1 MLRGMKFHLSPRKN
15 DSSKSLDPRHEVT
28 LSWPIR
34 FATFLIILLI
44 NALRVPSGLLN
55 FWAEDGVVFYSDVI
69 NRDFPQRLF
78 IDSGGGGYLNLSGK
92 IIAEFV
98 GMFPIEIAPIVN
110 FIFVNLVYAILLVVI
125 YSRVNLY
132 FKTKT
137 FLFLFMS
144 FFIFVPIGSYDSVAT
159 SINLHFFLLFSS
171 FILIF
176 IKKAKSTLVGHSI
189 IFVTCLSDPL
199 AILLI
204 PAIAVLIFLKRNL
217 NIYLLTYAFSLL
229 VQVVFIVQFF
239 GHSTRVVGLDPSI
252 IKTAYLFMDRVV
264 GSSLIPNWGFIDG
277 QTLES
282 GGISRILITRLI
294 ASFIVLLVLAYLI
307 FIAGSR
313 NLDLSKNGQNILIG
327 SMLLTLSGYWA
338 VAGLFFNPEPRYA
351 IFPSLCLALILLMSL
366 DSIFSGQKAIK
377 IGRFILFVTSILFIS
392 IFASAFQ
399 VSNIR
404 NTDQIWSEQ
413 ITAGKTACKDGQLQ
427 QVKIEIPPRKN
438 DLLLSVNCKMLR

>member
-1 MLRGMKFHLSPRKN
+1 MLRGMKFHLSPRKS
-15 DSSKSLDPRHEVT
+15 DSSKSLDLRHEVA

-69 NRDFPQRLF
+69 NKDFPQRLF

-98 GMFPIEIAPIVN
+98 GMFPIEFAPVVN

-137 FLFLFMS
+137 FLFLFMG
-144 FFIFVPIGSYDSVAT
+144 FFIFVPIASYDSLAT
-159 SINLHFFLLFSS
+159 SINLHFFLLFTS
-171 FILIF
+171 FIILF
-176 IKKAKSTLVGHSI
+176 AKESKPSLVSHTI

-204 PAIAVLIFLKRNL
+204 PAIAVLIILKKKFTAHV
-217 NIYLLTYAFSLL
+217 LTYAFSLFI
-229 VQVVFIVQFF
+229 QVVFIIKFF
-239 GHSTRVVGLDPSI
+239 GDSTRVVGLDPSI
-252 IKTAYLFMDRVV
+252 IKTVYLFMDRVV

-277 QTLES
+277 QAFQS
-282 GGISRILITRLI
+282 GGISRILIIRLI
-294 ASFIVLLVLAYLI
+294 ASFVVLVVLVYLI
-307 FIAGSR
+307 FVARPLNIDP
-313 NLDLSKNGQNILIG
+313 LKNGQNFLVG
-327 SMLLTLSGYWA
+327 FMLLTFIVYWT

-351 IFPSLCLALILLMSL
+351 IFPSLCLVLIFLMSL
-366 DSIFSGQKAIK
+366 DSIVNNWKNIR
-377 IGRFILFVTSILFIS
+377 IERFLLFVTSILFIF
-392 IFASAFQ
+392 IFTSAFQ

-404 NTDQIWSEQ
+404 NTDQIWSKQ
-413 ITAGKTACKDGQLQ
+413 ITAGKTACQDVQLQ
-427 QVKIEIPPRKN
+427 QVEIEIPPRKN
-438 DLLLSVNCKMLR
+438 DLLLSLNCKLLR

>member
-1 MLRGMKFHLSPRKN
+1 MKFHLGPGEN
-15 DSSKSLDPRHEVT
+15 DTLKSLNLRRSLGWNWAMGFT
-28 LSWPIR
+28 
-34 FATFLIILLI
+34 AFLVILLI

-69 NRDFPQRLF
+69 NEDFPQRLF

-98 GMFPIEIAPIVN
+98 GMFPIGFAPVVN
-110 FIFVNLVYAILLVVI
+110 FIFVNLVYAILFVVI
-125 YSRVNLY
+125 YNRVNLY
-132 FKTKT
+132 FKSKT
-137 FLFLFMS
+137 FLFLFMG
-144 FFIFVPIGSYDSVAT
+144 FFIFVPIASYDSVAT
-159 SINLHFFLLFSS
+159 SINLHFFLLFTS
-171 FILIF
+171 FLIIF
-176 IKKAKSTLVGHSI
+176 SNKAKSTLVGHLI

-199 AILLI
+199 VILLI

-217 NIYLLTYAFSLL
+217 DTYLLTYAFSLL
-229 VQVVFIVQFF
+229 VQVAFIVQFF

-252 IKTAYLFMDRVV
+252 IKVAYLFMDRVV

-277 QTLES
+277 QTFES
-282 GGISRILITRLI
+282 GGISSILIARLI

-307 FIAGSR
+307 FIARPR
-313 NLDLSKNGQNILIG
+313 NLDPFKNGQNFLVG

-338 VAGLFFNPEPRYA
+338 VAGLFFSPEPRYA
-351 IFPSLCLALILLMSL
+351 IFPSLCLVLISLLSL
-366 DSIFSGQKAIK
+366 DSILSNQKNIK

-404 NTDQIWSEQ
+404 NTDQIWGEQ
-413 ITAGKTACKDGQLQ
+413 ITEGKTACKDGQLQ
-427 QVKIEIPPRKN
+427 QVEIEIPPRKN
-438 DLLLSVNCKMLR
+438 DLLLSLNCKLLR